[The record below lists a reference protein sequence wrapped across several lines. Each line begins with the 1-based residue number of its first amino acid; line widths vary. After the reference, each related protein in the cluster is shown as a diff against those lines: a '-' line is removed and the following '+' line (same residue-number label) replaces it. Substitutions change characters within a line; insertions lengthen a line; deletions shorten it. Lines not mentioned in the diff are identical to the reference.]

1 LAPSARQHTRGP
13 RRVRVHR
20 PGRPPRDLGEAGAI
34 DGEDVV
40 PGWRL
45 PLAELFA

>member
-1 LAPSARQHTRGP
+1 
-13 RRVRVHR
+13 VRVHR